1 MKDFKLKQSYQKNIL
16 KTLNKLIS
24 QKLTCT
30 YQDLTKICQIP
41 SPYAIRK
48 VMNFLEKIVEKDIK
62 NNKSL
67 RAALIVSKIKYNNHF
82 IPSEFFFDICKKN
95 NIFKGNCK
103 SNEAINF
110 HKKLL
115 DELFR

>member
-1 MKDFKLKQSYQKNIL
+1 MKDFKLKLSYQKNIL
-16 KTLNKLIS
+16 KTLNKLIR
-24 QKLTCT
+24 QKLTCS
-30 YQDLTKICQIP
+30 YQDLTKICEIP

-62 NNKSL
+62 ENRTI
-67 RAALIVSKIKYNNHF
+67 RAAVIVSKIKYNEHL

-95 NIFKGNCK
+95 CIYKGK
-103 SNEAINF
+103 LKHNEAIIF

>member
-1 MKDFKLKQSYQKNIL
+1 MGLKS
-16 KTLNKLIS
+16 TIS
-24 QKLTCT
+24 
-30 YQDLTKICQIP
+30 TK
-41 SPYAIRK
+41 S
-48 VMNFLEKIVEKDIK
+48 VK
-62 NNKSL
+62 NNKSI

-82 IPSEFFFDICKKN
+82 IHSEFFFDICKKN

-103 SNEAINF
+103 SNEAIIF